1 MGGTE
6 KRISEIKDR
15 TKTKYTQTNNRE
27 IIYERGKLK
36 DPWDYKK
43 RSNICVFG
51 VLE

>member
-15 TKTKYTQTNNRE
+15 TKRKNIQSNSRE
-27 IIYERGKLK
+27 IIDERNKLE
-36 DPWDYKK
+36 DLWDYKK